1 MIERMHGQ
9 TVKLDVINKM
19 VSETLNNQII
29 ENKLDI
35 IGYPLPDQEK
45 EQVIDIAKD
54 DNMTFYFEVANKPKL
69 DINFSDFQ
77 VNKYNISITD
87 KEIDNI
93 VQRLR
98 ENNKKDDQLPE
109 LNEEFFNLIF
119 PGADIKD
126 IDSFRKKYTTNLIY
140 NITRKVREC
149 FTTMQLTL
157 S

>member
-98 ENNKKDDQLPE
+98 ENNK
-109 LNEEFFNLIF
+109 
-119 PGADIKD
+119 
-126 IDSFRKKYTTNLIY
+126 RMTNYRNSMKNFSI
-140 NITRKVREC
+140 
-149 FTTMQLTL
+149 
-157 S
+157 